1 MEQPPPYPPTR
12 LVVLALVAF
21 AGGLFLAVLIGGSI
35 VTAQGW
41 RLDVTAA
48 VGAEAGRAVMQLG
61 RGLPLDDL
69 RPPGFALALLN
80 LPLWIGLIG
89 VPLLDRRNGLEWR
102 RDLGWRMRPVDV
114 PVGLGVGIATQFLL
128 IPLYELVW
136 LVVDRRDVG
145 QAAEDL
151 VAHVDGL
158 VDVAAF
164 VVMTAV
170 MAPLAEEIVYRGLL
184 YRGIR
189 DMEASHHNLAV
200 GLAVVVSSLVFA
212 VSHFQLV
219 QFPGLFL
226 FGVVAALLF
235 QRTGRLATAI
245 WAHVGFNAT
254 TVVLLLAAP

>member
-1 MEQPPPYPPTR
+1 VEQSQPYPPTR

-21 AGGLFLAVLIGGSI
+21 GGGLFLAILVGGSI
-35 VTAQGW
+35 VAAQGW
-41 RLDVTAA
+41 RLDVSAA
-48 VGAEAGRAVMQLG
+48 IGAEAGRTAMQFG
-61 RGLPLDDL
+61 QSLPLDDL
-69 RPPGFALALLN
+69 RPPGFVLALLN
-80 LPLWIGLIG
+80 LPLWVGLIG
-89 VPLLDRRNGLEWR
+89 VPLLDRRNGLDWR
-102 RDLGWRMRPVDV
+102 RDLGWTRKPVDV
-114 PVGLGVGIATQFLL
+114 PLGLGVGVATQFVL

-136 LVVDRRDVG
+136 LVADRRDVG

-158 VDVAAF
+158 VDVFAF

-200 GLAVVVSSLVFA
+200 GLAVVASSLVFA
-212 VSHFQLV
+212 ISHFQFV

-226 FGVVAALLF
+226 FGVVAAVLF

-254 TVVLLLAAP
+254 TVILLLA